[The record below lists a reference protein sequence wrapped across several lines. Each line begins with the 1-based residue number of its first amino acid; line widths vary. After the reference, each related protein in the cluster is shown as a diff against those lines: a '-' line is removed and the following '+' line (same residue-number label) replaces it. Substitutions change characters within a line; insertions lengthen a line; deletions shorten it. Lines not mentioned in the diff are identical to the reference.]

1 MQTFLIIVFMMVIGS
16 LIGGVTNILAV
27 RMLFHPFKT
36 YYIFNKRVPF
46 TPGLIPKR
54 RKEVA
59 DKIGQVVEEHLLT
72 ESLIK
77 SKLNAP
83 SSRQAIEEVLLNQ
96 IQKLKQEHMTLQYFA
111 NKLDLDVTHL
121 ANEKLN
127 LVISNKLDEFY
138 QDNQTT
144 PIKQIIPENIEASID
159 SKIDL
164 VPDLLF
170 ERASVYLNSEKG
182 AADIA
187 SMLETFFNEKGKI
200 VGLLQMFMTK
210 ESIADRIQHELI
222 RLTKHPKA
230 KAIAKQVI
238 DNEYETMKAKNLN
251 ELVSASQ
258 YNSFKT
264 SVTELAIGYLDV
276 DKVSKQSF
284 NTLMP
289 SFIHFLEGKVS
300 QKLTDVIIENI
311 SKHISPIMKKINL
324 RQMIEEQI
332 NTFDLAYIERLI
344 IDIANKE
351 LKLIM
356 LLGFLLGG
364 IIGLLQG
371 IIAIFV

>member
-72 ESLIK
+72 ESLIQ

-96 IQKLKQEHMTLQYFA
+96 IQKLKQENMTLQYFA
-111 NKLDLDVTHL
+111 DKLDLDVTQL
-121 ANEKLN
+121 ANEKLD
-127 LVISNKLDEFY
+127 LVISNKLDAFY

-144 PIKQIIPENIEASID
+144 PIKQIIPEEIEASID

-251 ELVSASQ
+251 ELVSESQ

-264 SVTELAIGYLDV
+264 SVTELAVGYLDV

-289 SFIHFLEGKVS
+289 SFIHFLESKVC

-332 NTFDLAYIERLI
+332 NTFDLAYIEKLI

-371 IIAIFV
+371 VIAIFV

>member
-72 ESLIK
+72 ESLIQ

-96 IQKLKQEHMTLQYFA
+96 IRKLKQEHMTLQYFA
-111 NKLDLDVTHL
+111 DKLDLDVTQL
-121 ANEKLN
+121 ANEKLD
-127 LVISNKLDEFY
+127 LMISNKLDEFY

-144 PIKQIIPENIEASID
+144 PIKQIIPEKIEASID

-251 ELVSASQ
+251 ELVSENQ

-264 SVTELAIGYLDV
+264 SVTELAVGYLDV

-289 SFIHFLEGKVS
+289 SFIHFLESKVS

-332 NTFDLAYIERLI
+332 NTFDLAYIEKLI

>member
-72 ESLIK
+72 ESLIQ

-111 NKLDLDVTHL
+111 DKLDLDVTQL
-121 ANEKLN
+121 ANEKLD

-144 PIKQIIPENIEASID
+144 PIKQIIPEEIEASID

-251 ELVSASQ
+251 ELVSESQ

-264 SVTELAIGYLDV
+264 SVTELAVGYLDV

-289 SFIHFLEGKVS
+289 SFIHFLESKVC

-332 NTFDLAYIERLI
+332 NTFDLAYIEKLI

-371 IIAIFV
+371 VIAIFV

>member
-1 MQTFLIIVFMMVIGS
+1 MHTFLIIVFMMVIGA

-72 ESLIK
+72 ESLIQ

-83 SSRQAIEEVLLNQ
+83 SSRQAIEEVLLKQ

-111 NKLDLDVTHL
+111 DKLDLDVAQL
-121 ANEKLN
+121 ANEKLD
-127 LVISNKLDEFY
+127 LVISNKLDAFY

-144 PIKQIIPENIEASID
+144 PIKQIIPEEIEASID

-170 ERASVYLNSEKG
+170 ERASVYLSSEKG

-251 ELVSASQ
+251 ELVSESQ

-264 SVTELAIGYLDV
+264 SITELAVGYLDV

-289 SFIHFLEGKVS
+289 SFIHFLESKVS

-324 RQMIEEQI
+324 RQMVEEQI

-344 IDIANKE
+344 IDVANKE

-371 IIAIFV
+371 VIAIFV

>member
-72 ESLIK
+72 ESLIQ

-96 IQKLKQEHMTLQYFA
+96 IQKLKQENMTLQYFA
-111 NKLDLDVTHL
+111 DKLELDVTQL
-121 ANEKLN
+121 ANEKLD
-127 LVISNKLDEFY
+127 LVISNKLDAFY

-144 PIKQIIPENIEASID
+144 PIKQIIPEEIEASID

-251 ELVSASQ
+251 ELVSESQ

-264 SVTELAIGYLDV
+264 SVTELAVGYLDV

-289 SFIHFLEGKVS
+289 SFIHFLESKVS

-332 NTFDLAYIERLI
+332 NTFDLAYIEKLI

>member
-1 MQTFLIIVFMMVIGS
+1 MHTFLIIVFMMVIGA

-72 ESLIK
+72 ESLIQ

-83 SSRQAIEEVLLNQ
+83 SSRQAIEEVLLKQ

-111 NKLDLDVTHL
+111 DKLDLDVAQL
-121 ANEKLN
+121 ANEKLD
-127 LVISNKLDEFY
+127 LVISNKLDAFY

-144 PIKQIIPENIEASID
+144 PIKQIIPEEIEASID

-170 ERASVYLNSEKG
+170 ERASVYLSSEKG
-182 AADIA
+182 AADIE

-251 ELVSASQ
+251 ELVSESQ

-264 SVTELAIGYLDV
+264 SITELAVGYLDV

-289 SFIHFLEGKVS
+289 SFIHFLESKVS

-324 RQMIEEQI
+324 RQMVEEQI

-344 IDIANKE
+344 IDVANKE

-371 IIAIFV
+371 VIAIFV

>member
-1 MQTFLIIVFMMVIGS
+1 MHTFLIIVFMMVIGA

-72 ESLIK
+72 ESLIQ

-83 SSRQAIEEVLLNQ
+83 SSRQAIEEVLLKQ

-111 NKLDLDVTHL
+111 DKLDLDVAQV
-121 ANEKLN
+121 ANEKLD
-127 LVISNKLDEFY
+127 LVISNKLDAFY

-144 PIKQIIPENIEASID
+144 PIKQIIPEEIEASID

-170 ERASVYLNSEKG
+170 ERASVYLSSEKG

-251 ELVSASQ
+251 ELVSESQ

-264 SVTELAIGYLDV
+264 SITELAIGYLDV

-289 SFIHFLEGKVS
+289 SFIHFLESKVS

-324 RQMIEEQI
+324 RQMVEEQI

-344 IDIANKE
+344 IDVANKE

-371 IIAIFV
+371 VIAIFV

>member
-1 MQTFLIIVFMMVIGS
+1 MQTFLIIVFMMVIGA

-72 ESLIK
+72 ESLIQ

-83 SSRQAIEEVLLNQ
+83 SSRQAIEEVLLKQ

-111 NKLDLDVTHL
+111 DKLDLDVAQL
-121 ANEKLN
+121 ANEKLD
-127 LVISNKLDEFY
+127 LVISNKLDAFY

-144 PIKQIIPENIEASID
+144 PIKQIIPEEIEASID

-170 ERASVYLNSEKG
+170 ERASVYLSSEKG

-251 ELVSASQ
+251 ELVSESQ

-264 SVTELAIGYLDV
+264 SITELAIGYLDV

-289 SFIHFLEGKVS
+289 SFIHFLESKVS

-324 RQMIEEQI
+324 RQMVEEQI

-344 IDIANKE
+344 IDVANKE

-371 IIAIFV
+371 VIAIFV

>member
-1 MQTFLIIVFMMVIGS
+1 MHTFLIIVFMMVIGA

-72 ESLIK
+72 ESLIQ

-83 SSRQAIEEVLLNQ
+83 SSRQAIEEVLLKQ

-111 NKLDLDVTHL
+111 DKLDLDVAQV
-121 ANEKLN
+121 ANEKLD
-127 LVISNKLDEFY
+127 LVISNKLDAFY

-144 PIKQIIPENIEASID
+144 PIKQIIPEEIEASID

-170 ERASVYLNSEKG
+170 ERASVYLSSEKG
-182 AADIA
+182 ATDIA

-251 ELVSASQ
+251 ELVSESQ

-264 SVTELAIGYLDV
+264 SITELAVGYLDV

-289 SFIHFLEGKVS
+289 SFIHFLESKVS

-324 RQMIEEQI
+324 RQMVEEQI

-344 IDIANKE
+344 IDVANKE

-371 IIAIFV
+371 VIAIFV

>member
-72 ESLIK
+72 ESLIQ

-96 IQKLKQEHMTLQYFA
+96 IRKLKQEHMTLQYFA
-111 NKLDLDVTHL
+111 DKLDLDVTQL
-121 ANEKLN
+121 ANEKLD
-127 LVISNKLDEFY
+127 LMISNKLDEFY

-144 PIKQIIPENIEASID
+144 PIKQIIPEKIEASID

-251 ELVSASQ
+251 ELVSESQ

-289 SFIHFLEGKVS
+289 SFIHFLESKVS

-332 NTFDLAYIERLI
+332 NTFDLAYIEKLI

>member
-1 MQTFLIIVFMMVIGS
+1 MHTFLIIVFMMVIGA

-72 ESLIK
+72 ESLIQ

-83 SSRQAIEEVLLNQ
+83 SSRQAIEEVLLKQ

-111 NKLDLDVTHL
+111 DKLDLDVAQL
-121 ANEKLN
+121 ANEKLD
-127 LVISNKLDEFY
+127 LVISNKLDAFY

-144 PIKQIIPENIEASID
+144 PIKQIIPEEIEASID

-170 ERASVYLNSEKG
+170 ERASVYLSSEKG

-251 ELVSASQ
+251 ELVSESQ

-264 SVTELAIGYLDV
+264 SITELAIGYLDV

-289 SFIHFLEGKVS
+289 SFIHFLESKVS

-324 RQMIEEQI
+324 RQMVEEQT

-344 IDIANKE
+344 IDVANKE

-371 IIAIFV
+371 VIAIFV

>member
-72 ESLIK
+72 ESLIQ

-96 IQKLKQEHMTLQYFA
+96 IQKLKQENMTLQYFA
-111 NKLDLDVTHL
+111 DKLDLDVTQL
-121 ANEKLN
+121 ANEKLD
-127 LVISNKLDEFY
+127 LVISNKLDAFY

-144 PIKQIIPENIEASID
+144 PIKQIIPEKIEASID

-251 ELVSASQ
+251 ELVSESQ

-264 SVTELAIGYLDV
+264 SVTELAVGYLDV

-289 SFIHFLEGKVS
+289 SFIHFLESKVS

-332 NTFDLAYIERLI
+332 NTFDLAYIEKLI